1 MACSIGFAVGGK
13 PVVGVVYNP
22 FLNQMYSAA
31 EGRGAYADDTR
42 LPRMKKGLSDLGEA
56 L

>member
-1 MACSIGFAVGGK
+1 MACSIGFAVKGK

-31 EGRGAYADDTR
+31 EGRGAYADSTK
-42 LPRMKKGLSDLGEA
+42 LPRTKKTLNDLGEA